1 MQNYTVRKYFMYK
14 IRKSILRHLFNIFF
28 SFPQSHI
35 PPKGENKCVR
45 THKEKNHITLQG
57 NQNGGENLLLVINFQ
72 CKNP

>member
-1 MQNYTVRKYFMYK
+1 MKTQQPQKGE
-14 IRKSILRHLFNIFF
+14 KSSVSFKETFY